1 MIDQNLKVELQSML
15 DDAFEHRSS
24 RRTLMER
31 VLAVGG
37 VAGLAYVFPR
47 AVLGQ
52 GATPGAS
59 PAASPAAASGPV
71 GLHIPDRD
79 GELAQ
84 DQVLRLAITE
94 PRDMDPGV
102 STGYDELAIFFNIFD
117 GLTGVDMITGDVV
130 PRCAESWETNAD
142 VTQYTFK
149 IRQDL
154 KWSNGDPLNAHDF
167 EYSWKRVMNPD
178 TMSKYR
184 PAMHVIKNG
193 TAIDAEENPM
203 DFNELG
209 VKATDDYTLV
219 VDMEG
224 PTPFFPLLTST
235 WTYAPVPQKVVEDKG
250 DAWAEAENIVSN
262 GPFKMTEWNHD
273 QNIVLELNDQYY
285 GDKPTITRGEYTIFP
300 DDSTQ
305 QYISFENNE
314 LDIAAPEGSDLE
326 RALADAEAAKNI
338 HTFAQSNCRFITCD
352 AKTAPTDNADF
363 RRAIYAA
370 IDRDVIANTILKK
383 QFVPAFNVVP
393 SDIPGNNPDA
403 TNPAGPDAAK
413 AALAASGVDTSDF
426 TLEYAYRVD
435 STTKLVAE
443 YIEQRIPE
451 VLGFKVKLNPIE
463 AAAWSDYVNS
473 RHEQPFN
480 TKYGSWGS
488 DFADPSNWHNQNFV
502 SQSDHYYLSWK
513 NEEYDALCAKAV
525 GEPDVAKR
533 DELYRQA
540 EVILVHDAAYIPV
553 YRSLA
558 FEAVKPYV
566 VNLHMQPIL
575 AYVHLR
581 YPKILAH

>member
-1 MIDQNLKVELQSML
+1 MFDQNLKAEMQHLL
-15 DDAFEHRSS
+15 DDAFDHRSS
-24 RRTLMER
+24 RRTLMQR
-31 VLAVGG
+31 ALAIGG
-37 VAGLAYVFPR
+37 AAGLAYVFPR
-47 AVLGQ
+47 AVMGQ
-52 GATPGAS
+52 EATPGAS
-59 PAASPAAASGPV
+59 PAAGGSAVA
-71 GLHIPDRD
+71 GLHIPAPE
-79 GELAQ
+79 GAELA
-84 DQVLRLAITE
+84 DEQVLRLAITE
-94 PRDMDPGV
+94 PRNMDPGV

-117 GLTGVDMITGDVV
+117 GLTGVDMVTGEVV
-130 PRCAESWETNAD
+130 PRCAESWEANAD
-142 VTQYTFK
+142 VTQYTFTL
-149 IRQDL
+149 RQDL
-154 KWSNGDPLNAHDF
+154 KWSNGDPINAHDF

-178 TMSKYR
+178 TMSLYR

-193 TAIDAEENPM
+193 AAIDSETDPM

-250 DAWAEAENIVSN
+250 DSWSEAENIVSN
-262 GPFKMTEWNHD
+262 GPYKMTEWNHD
-273 QNIVLELNDQYY
+273 QNIVLELNENYY
-285 GDKPTITRGEYTIFP
+285 GEKPTITRGEYTIFP

-305 QYISFENNE
+305 EYISFENDE
-314 LDIAAPEGSDLE
+314 LDIAAPTGPDLE
-326 RALADAEAAKNI
+326 RAMADPEAAKNI

-370 IDRDVIANTILKK
+370 IDRDVIAKDILKGEM
-383 QFVPAFNVVP
+383 VPAFNVVP

-403 TNPAGPDAAK
+403 VNPAGEDAAK
-413 AALAASGVDTSDF
+413 AAFAASGLDAAST
-426 TLEYAYRVD
+426 TMEYSYRVD

-443 YIEQRIPE
+443 YIEQRVPQ
-451 VLGFKVKLNPIE
+451 VLGIKVKLNPVE
-463 AAAWSDYVNS
+463 PAAWNDYVNS
-473 RHEQPFN
+473 RKDQPFN

-502 SQSDHYYLSWK
+502 SQSDHYSLSWK
-513 NEEYDALCAKAV
+513 NDEYDALCAKAV
-525 GEPDVAKR
+525 GEPDPAKR
-533 DELYRQA
+533 AELYQQA
-540 EVILVHDAAYIPV
+540 EVILVNDAAYIPV

-566 VNLHMQPIL
+566 VDLHMQPIL

-581 YPKILAH
+581 YPKIVAH